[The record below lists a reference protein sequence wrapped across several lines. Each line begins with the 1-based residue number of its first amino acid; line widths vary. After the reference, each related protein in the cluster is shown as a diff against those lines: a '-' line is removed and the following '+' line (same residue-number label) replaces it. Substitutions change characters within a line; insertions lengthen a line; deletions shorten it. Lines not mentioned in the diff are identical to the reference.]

1 MPPSFPV
8 QSASLHD
15 VEVWESLPEDVRA
28 SILRLHEELL
38 YEAYEL
44 GRRHQR
50 EHAPE
55 YNLRQVC
62 NRVFYLYYG
71 DASRN

>member
-1 MPPSFPV
+1 MPPNFP
-8 QSASLHD
+8 AHTTSLHD
-15 VEVWESLPEDVRA
+15 IKVWESLPEDVRA
-28 SILRLHEELL
+28 SILRLHSELI

-55 YNLRQVC
+55 YNFRQVC

>member
-1 MPPSFPV
+1 MPQNFPV

-28 SILRLHEELL
+28 SVLRLHGELL
-38 YEAYEL
+38 YEAYKL
-44 GRRHQR
+44 GRLHQR
-50 EHAPE
+50 QDAPE
-55 YNLRQVC
+55 HNLRQVC